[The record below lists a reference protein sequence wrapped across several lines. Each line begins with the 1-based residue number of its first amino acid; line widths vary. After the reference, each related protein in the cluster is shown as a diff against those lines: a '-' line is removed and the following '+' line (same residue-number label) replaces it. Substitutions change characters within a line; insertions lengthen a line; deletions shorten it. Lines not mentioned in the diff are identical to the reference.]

1 MLTYNRGRSC
11 TFVRQ
16 AAAAVVDRPAA
27 AERFSEVNLIADP
40 LYGYIEVTN
49 GSPGVP
55 GERHLLDNPWLQR
68 LRRIHQLQSAWWV
81 FPSAEHSRFTHLL
94 GAMHLASLFA
104 RRIDSSL
111 RSAFVDVPSPACVE
125 ETLRLAGLLHD
136 VGHGPFGHFFDQE
149 VLAQWGID
157 HEVIGRHLVEN
168 QLAAL
173 VSELRA
179 APSGP
184 FDSGESVD
192 PRWVSWVMAD
202 AEIPG
207 YEPPGW
213 LAACKPILCG
223 PATVDNLDYVRRDAY
238 MCGISLGP
246 VDVQRLVHYS
256 FIQDGSVALHMHAS
270 GALQMFLASRLY
282 MYTQV
287 YHHRTGR
294 RFDLA
299 MREIFAPTIARMLPG
314 NPLEALDDYLR
325 LTDWSV
331 LETAQRWA
339 HTPTDDEERRLGDAW
354 GRLFRREL
362 HWHLAYETIAHRGA
376 DVSNL
381 RARLL
386 AEVPA
391 VAPGVGV
398 EVDVVSAKIAP
409 QNPMADHGFVALY
422 DPIRGAV
429 ERAHTAEMIER
440 LPQHNQL
447 VRVFTDDA
455 AAVPALEAAVRRLLA

>member
-1 MLTYNRGRSC
+1 M
-11 TFVRQ
+11 
-16 AAAAVVDRPAA
+16 DRPHE

-40 LYGYIEVTN
+40 LYGYIEITN
-49 GSPGVP
+49 GTAASP
-55 GERHLLDNPWLQR
+55 GERGLLDTPWLQR

-104 RRIDSSL
+104 RRIDASL
-111 RSAFVDVPSPACVE
+111 RTAFPDAPSPACVE

-149 VLAQWGID
+149 VLEQWHLD

-168 QLAAL
+168 ELAPAIRA
-173 VSELRA
+173 LRA
-179 APSGP
+179 APSGA
-184 FDSGESVD
+184 FAEGERID

-202 AEIPG
+202 ADIPG
-207 YEPPGW
+207 YQPPGW

-246 VDVQRLVHYS
+246 VDVQRLIHYS
-256 FIQDGSVALHMHAS
+256 FITDGTVALHMHAS
-270 GALQMFLASRLY
+270 GALQMFLASRLF

-299 MREIFAPTIARMLPG
+299 MREIFAATIARLLPG
-314 NPLEALDDYLR
+314 DPLHHLRDYLQ
-325 LTDWSV
+325 LTDWAV
-331 LETAQRWA
+331 LEAAQRWA
-339 HTPTDDEERRLGDAW
+339 NAPADAEERELGEAW

-362 HWHLAYETIAHRGA
+362 HWHLAYETIAHRGT
-376 DVSNL
+376 DLSTL
-381 RARLL
+381 RERLL
-386 AEVPA
+386 ADVPPA
-391 VAPGVGV
+391 AAGARI

-409 QNPMADHGFVALY
+409 HNPMSDHGFVALY

-429 ERAHTAEMIER
+429 ERAHTAELIER

-447 VRVFTDDA
+447 VRVFTDDD
-455 AAVPALEAAVRRLLA
+455 AAVPALEAAVRRLLG